1 MSLGAPVPATE
12 WEGAGRDPE
21 GHLGVRAV
29 TEAPSLAP
37 HPGRTA
43 PSPRLRLLI
52 SEGRAVRFACSG
64 RQLPVLL
71 APPAPAERCG
81 GGEIRAAGT
90 RRVPNGNKPGEA
102 SAVARR
108 PWAHSDHLLGPTF
121 GTR

>member
-71 APPAPAERCG
+71 APSAPPGQTKA
-81 GGEIRAAGT
+81 RAAGGGGKKGKGGSQG
-90 RRVPNGNKPGEA
+90 RPRLQ
-102 SAVARR
+102 SAAAAAR
-108 PWAHSDHLLGPTF
+108 
-121 GTR
+121 